1 MSPLGQ
7 RTNPLRGSALR
18 AEQSQWHR
26 WSDEVSGRTDLSA
39 SKTDFRC
46 NPVTPVTG
54 HPHTR
59 RSRRFSADNKLERR
73 SNNVPIRKL
82 RQRNLTK
89 LEKGRNQASSRSY
102 V

>member
-1 MSPLGQ
+1 VGQ
-7 RTNPLRGSALR
+7 TS
-18 AEQSQWHR
+18 
-26 WSDEVSGRTDLSA
+26 SGLPRSTDISGLARHVGKVPTTDLSA

-46 NPVTPVTG
+46 NPVTG
-54 HPHTR
+54 HRHTS

-102 V
+102 VWWQGRVLL